1 MAILLCI
8 ETSTE
13 ICSVAIA
20 NNNQL
25 LALEEVSEGN
35 SHAKLLMSFVDKVLT
50 TANIAINEID
60 AVCFSEGTGSYTGLR
75 IGLSTAKGLCYTL
88 DKKLIHVST
97 LQSMAWGARKAMALD
112 AYYCPMIDARR
123 MEVFTAIYDSRL
135 AIVEEVKSKIITEN
149 TFIEIAKEQPLVLSG
164 NGLEK
169 CKEVIKETPN
179 LIFSNVQTSAAY
191 MIELAYEKYEKQQF
205 ENVAYVEPFYLKE
218 FLAGKPK
225 VKGLY

>member
-60 AVCFSEGTGSYTGLR
+60 AVCFSEGR
-75 IGLSTAKGLCYTL
+75 V
-88 DKKLIHVST
+88 LIPVYVSDFRR
-97 LQSMAWGARKAMALD
+97 LKA
-112 AYYCPMIDARR
+112 C
-123 MEVFTAIYDSRL
+123 
-135 AIVEEVKSKIITEN
+135 
-149 TFIEIAKEQPLVLSG
+149 
-164 NGLEK
+164 
-169 CKEVIKETPN
+169 VI
-179 LIFSNVQTSAAY
+179 L
-191 MIELAYEKYEKQQF
+191 
-205 ENVAYVEPFYLKE
+205 
-218 FLAGKPK
+218 
-225 VKGLY
+225 